1 MFSVPPSALKGENHA
16 AIACPDVARPWHP
29 HYPCPGRTA
38 SVHAQGREATV
49 HGGFSRPT
57 CCASADASVRRTVLV
72 DNGHETEWR
81 FSPARLPHY
90 RAADLAEAA
99 TLITRGAEH
108 RGTVTRT

>member
-1 MFSVPPSALKGENHA
+1 M
-16 AIACPDVARPWHP
+16 
-29 HYPCPGRTA
+29 
-38 SVHAQGREATV
+38 
-49 HGGFSRPT
+49 
-57 CCASADASVRRTVLV
+57 RRTVLV